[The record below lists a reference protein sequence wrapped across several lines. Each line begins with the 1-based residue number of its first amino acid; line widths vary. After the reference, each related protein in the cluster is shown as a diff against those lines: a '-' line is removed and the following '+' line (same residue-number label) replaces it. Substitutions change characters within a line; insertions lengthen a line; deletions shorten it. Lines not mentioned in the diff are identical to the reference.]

1 MKRKA
6 EPTTEELFRDGRR
19 IDRAMRRAVREALHR
34 HKRAG
39 VAIAVWRSGK
49 VVRIAPSQIKV
60 GRDGEEAGVGD
71 GLLGRGGG
79 RRNRVVGRQAPGGC
93 VLFHGEGARPY

>member
-6 EPTTEELFRDGRR
+6 EPTIEELFRDGRR

-60 GRDGEEAGVGD
+60 GRDGARKPVPGSPS
-71 GLLGRGGG
+71 RA
-79 RRNRVVGRQAPGGC
+79 RR
-93 VLFHGEGARPY
+93 RPAQQSSW